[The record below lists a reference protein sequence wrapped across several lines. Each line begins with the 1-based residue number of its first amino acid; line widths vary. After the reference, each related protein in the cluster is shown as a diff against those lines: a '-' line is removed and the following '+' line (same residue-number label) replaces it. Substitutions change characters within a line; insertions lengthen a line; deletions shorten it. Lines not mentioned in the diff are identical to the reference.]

1 MYLKLYIEHL
11 KHPRKENQKI
21 DPIVKAKNKAYPV
34 IFFQIVLSPSSH
46 HTSRKCIIYI
56 MIFLIKD

>member
-1 MYLKLYIEHL
+1 MYLKLHIEHS

-21 DPIVKAKNKAYPV
+21 DPIVKAENKAYPV

-46 HTSRKCIIYI
+46 HISRKRIIYI
-56 MIFLIKD
+56 MIFVVKD